1 MVVMIEGAPGIKW
14 VGARDAA
21 QHFTPENDPA
31 PNVDN
36 AINPS
41 LETPNTG
48 PKSAAPADT
57 LHVPRKGIQ
66 EHFGPAQL
74 PLCQKGKMRHNWGL
88 PGAAHSLIIPSFTQ
102 IIWGRYSHSRY
113 VGAVGTQWRGP
124 LGEECGKEDWQVGLA
139 WGMKASVAG
148 RRAVGKADWPNLPCR
163 TH

>member
-1 MVVMIEGAPGIKW
+1 MIEGAPGIKW

-21 QHFTPENDPA
+21 QHFTPENDPGLIM
-31 PNVDN
+31 PF
-36 AINPS
+36 NPS

-48 PKSAAPADT
+48 PESAAPADT

-74 PLCQKGKMRHNWGL
+74 SLCQKGKMRHNWGL

-102 IIWGRYSHSRY
+102 IIWGRCSHSRY